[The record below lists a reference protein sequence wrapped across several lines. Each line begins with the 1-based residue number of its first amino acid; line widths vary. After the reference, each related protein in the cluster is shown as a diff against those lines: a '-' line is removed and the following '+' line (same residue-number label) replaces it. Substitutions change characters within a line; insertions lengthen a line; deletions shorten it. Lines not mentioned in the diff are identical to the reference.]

1 MKKVSLLISVFVLA
15 LGFSQCRK
23 PVMAGLNTGNGEKQ
37 HITLSAN
44 LDNGGSKVAED
55 GEGKL
60 KWEMDDE
67 IFVYVTGTE
76 TELGSVKC
84 VDPAAGTF
92 EGTIDK
98 TTGKIDFKF
107 GTKPSYLE
115 QAGIELP
122 VYLEATGI
130 EYAADGNYDVEMTM
144 PYAVLKLDLSALGT
158 ASGTDV
164 EIYANDVPVAKV
176 LSVKTDSKTVY
187 VAVEADCVKKLY
199 VFDNGGNQIVPCPE
213 WTLNPNTFYTTG
225 NDAEAVK
232 IEPAK
237 FAIASNTYVYF
248 SKGNMYYNGN
258 SFEFEDKQYNCETSW
273 SSEHVS
279 HFFWSD
285 KKEVAVRAEYSDSD
299 ITELTCF
306 FTNARPG
313 TVVVPNPGFTV
324 GGETGVWRVLTKAE
338 TEYLIDSRGAKSF
351 AKANVN
357 GRKGLLL
364 FPDGYNGTIVGDGI
378 ATVNDK
384 NANFPA
390 TEMTTDA
397 FKLLEQKGV
406 VFLPCAG
413 NRNNGSTIDYSE
425 IACTYWTNDFK
436 VFYYDGGQ
444 PVGLKAYQL
453 VCSDSSVPGHSEFN
467 NVVISDARGF
477 TGNTVRLVR
486 AAN

>member
-1 MKKVSLLISVFVLA
+1 MISVFVLA

-44 LDNGGSKVAED
+44 LDNGGSKVEED
-55 GEGKL
+55 GEGTL
-60 KWEMDDE
+60 KWEMNDE
-67 IFVYVTGTE
+67 IFVYVNGTE
-76 TELGSVKC
+76 TKLGSVKC

-92 EGTIDK
+92 EGTMEK

-115 QAGIELP
+115 QTGIELP
-122 VYLEATGI
+122 VYLEAKEI
-130 EYAADGNYDVEMTM
+130 EYAADGNYNVGMTM

-164 EIYANDVPVAKV
+164 EISADNVKVAKV
-176 LSVKTDSKTVY
+176 LGVTTESKIVY
-187 VAVEADCVKKLY
+187 VAVEADGEKKLY

-213 WTLNPNTFYTTG
+213 WTLKPNTFYTTG

-237 FAIASNTYVYF
+237 FAIASNKYVYF

-258 SFEFEDKQYNCETSW
+258 SFEFEAEQYNCAESW
-273 SSEHVS
+273 NSGYVS

-285 KKEVAVRAEYSDSD
+285 KVDVAVAESYGGDSG
-299 ITELTCF
+299 IQTTTCF
-306 FTNARPG
+306 FTNAKPG
-313 TVVVPNPGFTV
+313 SAVVPNPEFTV
-324 GGETGVWRVLTKAE
+324 GGETGVWRVLTKDE
-338 TEYLIDSRGAKSF
+338 TEYLINNRATSF

-357 GRKGLLL
+357 GKKGLLL
-364 FPDGYNGTIVGDGI
+364 FPDGYNGTTVGGGI
-378 ATVNDK
+378 AVVNKKD
-384 NANFPA
+384 ADFPA
-390 TEMTTDA
+390 TGMTIDA
-397 FKLLEQKGV
+397 FKSLERKGV

-413 NRNNGSTIDYSE
+413 NRNNGGSSIDNSNV
-425 IACTYWTNDFK
+425 ACTYWTNDFGWYTEGYTG
-436 VFYYDGGQ
+436 FY
-444 PVGLKAYQL
+444 AYNL
-453 VCSDSSVPGHSEFN
+453 VCSDITAGAPEFN
-467 NVVISDARGF
+467 NVVISAVRSF

>member
-1 MKKVSLLISVFVLA
+1 MISVFVLA

-67 IFVYVTGTE
+67 IFVYVNDAE
-76 TELGSVKC
+76 TKLGSVKC
-84 VDPAAGTF
+84 VNPDAGTF

-107 GTKPSYLE
+107 GEMPIYQE
-115 QAGIELP
+115 QTGAELP
-122 VYLEATGI
+122 IYLEAKEI

-187 VAVEADCVKKLY
+187 VAVEADGVKKLY

-237 FAIASNTYVYF
+237 FAIASNKYVYF
-248 SKGNMYYNGN
+248 SKGNMYYDGD
-258 SFEFEDKQYNCETSW
+258 SFEFEAEQYNCATSW
-273 SSEHVS
+273 SSEHVN

-285 KKEVAVRAEYSDSD
+285 KQNVAVAESYDDSG
-299 ITELTCF
+299 ITETTCF
-306 FTNARPG
+306 FTNERSG
-313 TVVVPNPGFTV
+313 SVVVPNSEFTV
-324 GGETGVWRVLTKAE
+324 GGETGVWRVLTRPE
-338 TEYLIDSRGAKSF
+338 TDYLINNRSGKSF

-364 FPDGYNGTIVGDGI
+364 FPDGYNGTTEGNGI
-378 ATVNDK
+378 ATVNTEGAD
-384 NANFPA
+384 FPA
-390 TEMTTDA
+390 DGMTTDA
-397 FKLLEQKGV
+397 FKLLERKGV

-413 NRNNGSTIDYSE
+413 NRNDGGSTIKYSD

-436 VFYYDGGQ
+436 EFYYEGGQ
-444 PVGLKAYQL
+444 LVGLKAYQL
-453 VCSDSSVPGHSEFN
+453 VCSDSSVPDHSEFN